1 MHNAMKG
8 KEGDVVDIFPD
19 IPEIRRAKKMENF
32 GGHLLSEV
40 GRRHIGIQREKT
52 ELY

>member
-8 KEGDVVDIFPD
+8 KEGDVVDIFPE
-19 IPEIRRAKKMENF
+19 IPRAKKMENF

-40 GRRHIGIQREKT
+40 GRRHIGI
-52 ELY
+52 